1 MKGFIKDTL
10 LGFKSLLVGMRIT
23 AKEFFTPKIT
33 VHYPHETEEMPAR
46 FRGHITLTANNTGDP
61 KCVACGMCVR
71 ACPSNC
77 MTLTSEKPEGSKKK
91 ILTSYTLDFTR
102 CSLCGSCIESC
113 KFDAI
118 KFSKVYNHVSTKKED
133 FYYDLM
139 ANLKKEVEEG
149 KIND

>member
-1 MKGFIKDTL
+1 MKGFFKDTL

-33 VHYPHETEEMPAR
+33 VHYPHETERMPAR
-46 FRGHITLTANNTGDP
+46 FRGHIKLTSNEDGNA
-61 KCVACGMCVR
+61 KCIACMMCVR

-77 MTLTSEKPEGSKKK
+77 IAITSEKPEGSKKK
-91 ILTSYTLDFTR
+91 VLTGYILDFTK

-118 KFSKVYNHVSTKKED
+118 EFSKVYNHVSRRKED
-133 FYYDLM
+133 FYYDLIGD
-139 ANLKKEVEEG
+139 LRKEVEEDKNNG
-149 KIND
+149 